1 MVSGVCA
8 LIAALLSA
16 WWTRR
21 LCDPSSSL
29 YILDYPNER
38 SLHSRPTP
46 RTGGVAITAAVLL
59 AGVVWVVYT
68 GEQWQKSAALG
79 ISAVL
84 VAVMSFVDDRG
95 QIEPQYRLIAHLAAA
110 VVLLWAGFSID
121 RNWLPGSGSL
131 PSAVAMMATL
141 LYLVWML
148 ELYNFMDGL
157 DGFAGG
163 MAVAGFGTLAIL
175 SGTGGARLV
184 AGLSLV
190 IAAAASGFLLRNFPP
205 AKIFMGDVGSAT
217 LGVLAAALSVWGA
230 QSGAFPFW
238 AAVLVFSPFIVDATV
253 TLARRA
259 WRREKIWKPHRT
271 HYYQRLVQV
280 GWSHR
285 RVVLYEYILMTATSI
300 SALWGV
306 RQPVD
311 IQRGL
316 LVGWVLIYGLLIAF
330 VNLCEMSAR
339 THSVSAAKVRNVR
352 E

>member
-1 MVSGVCA
+1 MVSGFCA
-8 LIAALLSA
+8 LLAALLSA

-29 YILDYPNER
+29 YILDHPNER
-38 SLHSRPTP
+38 SLHTQPTP
-46 RTGGVAITAAVLL
+46 RTGGVAITVAALV
-59 AGVVWVVYT
+59 AGAVWVVYT
-68 GEQWQKSAALG
+68 GEQWEKSAALG
-79 ISAVL
+79 ISAAF
-84 VAVMSFVDDRG
+84 VAFMSFVDDRR
-95 QIEPQYRLIAHLAAA
+95 QIEPQYRLMAHFAAA
-110 VVLLWAGFSID
+110 VALLFAGFSID
-121 RNWLPGSGSL
+121 GNWLPGSGNL
-131 PSAVAMMATL
+131 PAAVAILVTL

-175 SGTGGARLV
+175 SSTGGADLI

-190 IAAAASGFLLRNFPP
+190 IAAAATGFLLQNFPP
-205 AKIFMGDVGSAT
+205 ARIFMGDVGSAT

-253 TLARRA
+253 TLGRRA

-271 HYYQRLVQV
+271 HYYQRLVQL

-285 RVVLYEYILMTATSI
+285 RVVLCEYILMAATSM
-300 SALWGV
+300 SAIWVV
-306 RQPVD
+306 RQPTE
-311 IQRGL
+311 IQRNL
-316 LVGWVLIYGLLIAF
+316 LLGWVLIYGSLIAF
-330 VNLCEMSAR
+330 IDVYEMTAR
-339 THSVSAAKVRNVR
+339 RRSPA
-352 E
+352 